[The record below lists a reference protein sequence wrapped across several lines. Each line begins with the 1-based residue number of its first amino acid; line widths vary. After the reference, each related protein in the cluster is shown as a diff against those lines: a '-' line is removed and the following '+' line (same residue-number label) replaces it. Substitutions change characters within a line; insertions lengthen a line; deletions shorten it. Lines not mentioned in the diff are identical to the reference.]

1 MSKLAVKGGKPVRT
15 KPYPKWPIFD
25 ERELEAL
32 KEVLYSGVWGIG
44 GTKKKEFEEKFA
56 AYQDARYGVAVTNG
70 TAALEVVFR
79 ATGIG
84 MGDEVVMPA
93 YTFMATAAAVLYVGA
108 LPVFVD
114 IDPETFTIDPEK
126 IEDAITDKTKAIV
139 PVHIG
144 GCPAD
149 MDSIL
154 RTAEKHDLFIVEDA
168 CQAWGAEWRGR
179 KVGAL
184 GDMGT
189 FSFQSSKNI
198 TSGEGGIVVTNDRKL
213 YELCWSYHNCGRTVE
228 GAWYQHDLLGANLRM
243 TEFQAAILLVQLTRL
258 EEQTKRRN
266 ENARYLSKRLS
277 EINGVEPLK
286 KDPRVTRHAYHLY
299 IFKYDA
305 EQFRGL
311 PKDRFVQ
318 ALRAEGIPCSGGYKP
333 LYKEKFMLN
342 LVNNRFLV
350 KEYGEKTDY
359 SRVRLPVTE
368 KMCYDEAVWFYQYML
383 LGTKEDMDD
392 IVDAI
397 VKIQEHAD
405 EIAS

>member
-70 TAALEVVFR
+70 TAALEVAFR

-93 YTFMATAAAVLYVGA
+93 YMFMATASAVLYVGT

-168 CQAWGAEWRGR
+168 CQAWGTEWRGR

-198 TSGEGGIVVTNDRKL
+198 TSGEGGMVVTNDRKL

-228 GAWYQHDLLGANLRM
+228 GAWYQHDLLGTNLRM

-258 EEQTKRRN
+258 EEETKRRN

-318 ALRAEGIPCSGGYKP
+318 ALRAEGIPYSGGYKP

-342 LVNNRFLV
+342 LVNTGSWLEN
-350 KEYGEKTDY
+350 
-359 SRVRLPVTE
+359 TE
-368 KMCYDEAVWFYQYML
+368 KRRITA
-383 LGTKEDMDD
+383 
-392 IVDAI
+392 A
-397 VKIQEHAD
+397 
-405 EIAS
+405 

>member
-149 MDSIL
+149 MDPIL

-198 TSGEGGIVVTNDRKL
+198 TSGEGGMVVTNDRKL

-350 KEYGEKTDY
+350 REYGEKADY
-359 SRVRLPVTE
+359 SRVMLPVTE

>member
-1 MSKLAVKGGKPVRT
+1 MRT

-70 TAALEVVFR
+70 TAALEVAFR

-93 YTFMATAAAVLYVGA
+93 YMFMATASAVLYVGT

-168 CQAWGAEWRGR
+168 CQAWGTEWRGR

-198 TSGEGGIVVTNDRKL
+198 TSGEGGMVVTNDRKL

-350 KEYGEKTDY
+350 REYGEKADY
-359 SRVRLPVTE
+359 SRVMLPVTE

>member
-1 MSKLAVKGGKPVRT
+1 LSKLAVKGGKPVRT

-93 YTFMATAAAVLYVGA
+93 YTFMATAAAILYVGA

-126 IEDAITDKTKAIV
+126 IEDAITNKTKAIV

-154 RTAEKHDLFIVEDA
+154 RTAKKHDLFIVEDA

-198 TSGEGGIVVTNDRKL
+198 TSGEGGMVVTNDRKL

-350 KEYGEKTDY
+350 REYGEKTDY